1 MSMCMTGEVT
11 GMQVQWELNFE
22 QKWVTQFFFPGV
34 WALVPKYTTSG
45 SFIAI
50 NLQLLQLRPQSEFN
64 ELICKVLVPQIPEV
78 LVPQIPEVLPELHI
92 LIHKNSVIPW
102 NSFQVMS
109 F

>member
-1 MSMCMTGEVT
+1 M
-11 GMQVQWELNFE
+11 
-22 QKWVTQFFFPGV
+22 
-34 WALVPKYTTSG
+34 PKYITSG

-50 NLQLLQLRPQSEFN
+50 NLKLLQLRPQSEFN
-64 ELICKVLVPQIPEV
+64 ELICKA

-102 NSFQVMS
+102 NSFQVMN